1 MSMKLQGVV
10 QQMARVN
17 KNLEGMA
24 QDSDSVGR
32 VAKLW
37 RESYQIADKIGN
49 AESDDTKQQQ
59 RSSLLLFDR
68 GL

>member
-1 MSMKLQGVV
+1 MAIKLQGVV

-17 KNLEGMA
+17 KNLEDMT

-37 RESYQIADKIGN
+37 RESYQIADKIGRTGSED
-49 AESDDTKQQQ
+49 AKQQQ

-68 GL
+68 ER